1 MLLLDTDYLAY
12 KSSQACEEGIDFGD
26 DVIITQ
32 SNFSQVL
39 KVFERELDKIM
50 TAMMDYDV
58 ILYFSSPENFR
69 KKIYPDYK
77 GHRNRRKPLGYK
89 RLVNWCKDN
98 FNTVVR
104 EGLEADDALGIDATM
119 PKDDFD
125 YDQPIIVSPDK
136 DMRQIPGVLWDMKGD
151 VEEITK
157 EEGDRWHLIQA
168 LAGDPTDGYPGCPG
182 IGVKRAAD
190 LIDKHDFPWEAVCQA
205 FRERGLSDD
214 DALLNA
220 RLAKILQATDYDFI
234 ELAPILWTPAP
245 CPGADNR
252 AAVQIEEA

>member
-58 ILYFSSPENFR
+58 ILYFSSSENFR

-98 FNTVVR
+98 FKTVVR
-104 EGLEADDALGIDATM
+104 DGLEADDALGIDATNHEL
-119 PKDDFD
+119 D
-125 YDQPIIVSPDK
+125 DQPIIVSPDK

-234 ELAPILWTPAP
+234 ESAPILWTPTP
-245 CPGADNR
+245 CPGANDR
-252 AAVQIEEA
+252 AAVQTEKA

>member
-1 MLLLDTDYLAY
+1 MLLLDTDYIAY
-12 KSSQACEEGIDFGD
+12 KSAQACEEGIDFGD

-32 SNFSQVL
+32 SNFSEVL
-39 KVFERELDKIM
+39 KIFERELRKIT
-50 TAMMDYDV
+50 TAMMDDEV
-58 ILYFSSPENFR
+58 ILYFSSSRNFR
-69 KKIYPDYK
+69 KEIYPDYK

-89 RLVNWCKDN
+89 RLVNWCKEN
-98 FNTVVR
+98 YRTVVR
-104 EGLEADDALGIDATM
+104 DDLEADDALGIDATM
-119 PKDDFD
+119 GYD
-125 YDQPIIVSPDK
+125 YDQTIIVSPDK
-136 DMRQIPGVLWDMKGD
+136 DMRQIPGVLWDLKDD
-151 VEEITK
+151 VEEISK

-220 RLAKILQATDYDFI
+220 RLAKILQAENYDFI
-234 ELAPILWTPAP
+234 AKEPILWTPTP
-245 CPGADNR
+245 SSGTDNGT
-252 AAVQIEEA
+252 AVQNEED